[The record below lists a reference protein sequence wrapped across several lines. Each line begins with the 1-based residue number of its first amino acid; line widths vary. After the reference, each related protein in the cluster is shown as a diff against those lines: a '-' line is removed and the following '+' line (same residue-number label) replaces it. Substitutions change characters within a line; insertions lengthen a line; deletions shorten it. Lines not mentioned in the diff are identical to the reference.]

1 MVIQKYVEPC
11 LLLAGARKFDIRAW
25 VLVSNWNP
33 LTVWMYEP
41 YFRVCTEE
49 HSLDAKSLANQ
60 YKHLCNRCVQV
71 KNEDYDDADDAGG
84 CMWSVESMREY
95 LGKFGDGPALWAD
108 IERQMMRISMLVMHS
123 VQDLIDNKPGC
134 FEWFGLDFM
143 VDVDFN
149 VWNLECN
156 ISPDLSKGTDVL
168 ERLVPN
174 AFNKVWDML
183 LCKPPKE
190 EERSREDCWDLV
202 FHGRGA
208 CAFLLSTYM
217 STLYLSILVSLSVSQ
232 REGVRSREGNRE
244 GGRKGKE
251 RSREM
256 LGLRASAR

>member
-1 MVIQKYVEPC
+1 MCVASSAGSGQGIRTYDCLQDILSCAVRRGGGKKSVVIQKYVEPC
-11 LLLAGARKFDIRAW
+11 LLLDGARKFDIRAW

-143 VDVDFN
+143 VDVRFK
-149 VWNLECN
+149 VWLLECN
-156 ISPDLSKGTDVL
+156 ISPDMSRSTQVL
-168 ERLVPN
+168 APHPRPQPAPQTPN
-174 AFNKVWDML
+174 A
-183 LCKPPKE
+183 KP
-190 EERSREDCWDLV
+190 
-202 FHGRGA
+202 
-208 CAFLLSTYM
+208 
-217 STLYLSILVSLSVSQ
+217 
-232 REGVRSREGNRE
+232 
-244 GGRKGKE
+244 
-251 RSREM
+251 
-256 LGLRASAR
+256 